1 MLVLLHCALATA
13 RAAPPAAVLLAPTI
27 ADLDGA
33 QTRLTQLLEAAHAQQ
48 EAVSALHTAWTQ
60 SAPAHEEPCSDPATL
75 ELGWRAERFGSAW
88 RDAAQSARV
97 EAARVRGVVHAP
109 TVAPL
114 VDTERGAR
122 VSTLLA
128 EVDTASRAMLEA
140 GAWSTTYVRPFLAA
154 CPRPPHLPAGV
165 DRRDGPAPRTPV
177 PRREA
182 SPPRAVLALGD
193 GWLCTAEG
201 ATRADDAVVLVQG
214 EHACWSAEERC
225 ACTQLPVAP
234 GAVFGPYTDPATS
247 AATMEEEG
255 RRDP

>member
-1 MLVLLHCALATA
+1 MLVLLHYALTTA
-13 RAAPPAAVLLAPTI
+13 RAAPSAAVLLAPTI
-27 ADLDGA
+27 ADLDAA
-33 QTRLTQLLEAAHAQQ
+33 QTRLTQLLEAARAQ
-48 EAVSALHTAWTQ
+48 EESVSALHTAWTR
-60 SAPAHEEPCSDPATL
+60 SAPTHVDPCADTATL

-97 EAARVRGVVHAP
+97 EAARVRGMVHAP

-114 VDTERGAR
+114 VDAERGAR
-122 VSTLLA
+122 VSALLA
-128 EVDTASRAMLEA
+128 EADSASRAMLEA
-140 GAWSTTYVRPFLAA
+140 GAWSASFVRPFLAA
-154 CPRPPHLPAGV
+154 CPRAPHLPAGV
-165 DRRDGPAPRTPV
+165 DHRDGPSPRAPV

-214 EHACWSAEERC
+214 DRACWSAEERC

-234 GAVFGPYTDPATS
+234 GAVFGPYVDPATS
-247 AATMEEEG
+247 AEPMEELG